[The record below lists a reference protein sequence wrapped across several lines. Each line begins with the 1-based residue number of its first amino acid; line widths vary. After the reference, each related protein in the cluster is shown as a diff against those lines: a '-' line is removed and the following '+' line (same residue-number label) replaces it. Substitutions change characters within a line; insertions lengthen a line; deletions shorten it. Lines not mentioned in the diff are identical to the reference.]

1 MREQRRPVS
10 PENPL
15 VQMQG
20 AVSDGIIAAWDAWR
34 DWRDS
39 NIETVFSAI
48 YGSPVLQAMVGIQP
62 DGETPRRKPGVE
74 PERMEFIHRRV
85 RELRAQIPE
94 GGPREATIRGLAYVG
109 MGGGGVD
116 ERAFNELRSLRDNN
130 KGMTLAQF
138 KQVLREQFFMLLLDE
153 DAALAAI
160 PAMLQRGGGEAK
172 RLLVAL
178 QKTIHAAGA
187 PEGAKAERLA
197 KVEKLFAS
205 ALSAKPKGRRD
216 GF

>member
-1 MREQRRPVS
+1 MNQFWPTYGRTTV
-10 PENPL
+10 
-15 VQMQG
+15 V
-20 AVSDGIIAAWDAWR
+20 AV
-34 DWRDS
+34 
-39 NIETVFSAI
+39 
-48 YGSPVLQAMVGIQP
+48 VLG
-62 DGETPRRKPGVE
+62 
-74 PERMEFIHRRV
+74 
-85 RELRAQIPE
+85 
-94 GGPREATIRGLAYVG
+94 
-109 MGGGGVD
+109 
-116 ERAFNELRSLRDNN
+116 
-130 KGMTLAQF
+130 
-138 KQVLREQFFMLLLDE
+138 FMLLLDE